1 MCGISGICNFERKP
15 SLETVKKMSLKLR
28 HRGPDDEGCF
38 INDYVCLGHTRL
50 SIIDLNK
57 SKQPMIDENN
67 KNVLIFNGEIYN
79 FKELKNELKQ
89 LGYKFKTDG
98 DTEVI
103 LKSYK
108 EWGMECLKRFEGMF
122 VFIIWDN
129 KKNELIVARDRMGEK
144 PLFYYYSRENGLI
157 FTSEIKAFLAVKE
170 IKQKLKLNEE
180 SLNQYLSLNYLI
192 NNQTFFKDIYSLEPA
207 SYLIINKNNIK
218 NIKSIKYWNLEN
230 YFKNKTEDSY
240 ETCIKKINELIATST
255 RKRFFSN
262 VTNGVFLSGG
272 LDSSTLSYQ
281 LNNIENDNFD
291 AHNIAFKEVD
301 FDEYR
306 DAKIISDFFNV
317 NLFSYNIP
325 IADQLANEFP
335 NIVEAMDQPMSDTSF
350 IATYYLSKFSS
361 KKSKMVLSGDG
372 ADELFCG
379 YDTFIADKFRNF
391 FPKIKFKLNLI
402 PNILNYLFKS
412 KVSKVGINYKINK
425 FINGVSHEK
434 NHSHVLWRE
443 IFTLF
448 EKKKI
453 IKSDHYK
460 HMNYNFLNYIDEQNK
475 LVADLNYIDR
485 YLYIDLKTWLP
496 NDILYKID
504 RSTMYNSQ
512 EARVPFLDSK
522 LVEYCSS
529 LPVKSKL
536 NFFKRKR
543 ILRDAMANKL
553 PNKTLFKKK
562 SGFNSPIGVWLQE
575 TGKFKEM
582 SYYLIKT
589 KKMQNIFNTDEIE
602 KIWKSHQDNKFDES
616 FKIFNLMCLSQW
628 LENNSLSGNL

>member
-38 INDYVCLGHTRL
+38 TNDFVSLGHTRL

-89 LGYKFKTDG
+89 LGHKFKTDG

-108 EWGMECLKRFEGMF
+108 EWGTECLKRFEGMF
-122 VFIIWDN
+122 VFVIWDN

-157 FTSEIKAFLAVKE
+157 FASEIKAFLAVKE
-170 IKQKLKLNEE
+170 FKEKLQLNEE

-192 NNQTFFKDIYSLEPA
+192 DNQTFFKNIHTLEPA
-207 SYLIINKNNIK
+207 SYLIVNKNNIK
-218 NIKSIKYWNLEN
+218 NIKSLKYWNLEN

-240 ETCIKKINELIATST
+240 QTSIKKINELIETST

-272 LDSSTLSYQ
+272 LDSGTLSYQ
-281 LNNIENDNFD
+281 LKNIENNNFD
-291 AHNIAFKEVD
+291 AHNIAFKEED

-306 DAKIISDFFNV
+306 DAKIISDFFNA

-325 IADQLANEFP
+325 IADQLVSEFP

-379 YDTFIADKFRNF
+379 YDTFIADKFRNY
-391 FPKIKFKLNLI
+391 FPKIKSKLNLI

-412 KVSKVGINYKINK
+412 KVSKVGTNYKINK
-425 FINGVSHEK
+425 FIYGVSHEK

-448 EKKKI
+448 EKKK
-453 IKSDHYK
+453 
-460 HMNYNFLNYIDEQNK
+460 
-475 LVADLNYIDR
+475 
-485 YLYIDLKTWLP
+485 
-496 NDILYKID
+496 
-504 RSTMYNSQ
+504 
-512 EARVPFLDSK
+512 
-522 LVEYCSS
+522 
-529 LPVKSKL
+529 
-536 NFFKRKR
+536 
-543 ILRDAMANKL
+543 
-553 PNKTLFKKK
+553 
-562 SGFNSPIGVWLQE
+562 
-575 TGKFKEM
+575 
-582 SYYLIKT
+582 
-589 KKMQNIFNTDEIE
+589 
-602 KIWKSHQDNKFDES
+602 
-616 FKIFNLMCLSQW
+616 
-628 LENNSLSGNL
+628 